1 MMIEKED
8 LGLSL
13 SLSFANTNNG
23 GFAATNRRNHG
34 THLSSLQLN
43 LLPSSPPPF
52 PFVSSSP
59 PPPPAAAAAAVVRQ
73 FTALHKTPWSDS
85 LPPSDRNSGT
95 CRGRETRSYL
105 GGIDVN
111 RPPTIVDEE
120 AGVSSPNSTISS
132 VSGKRSERE
141 VTTNGDDH
149 EMERDS
155 SRGISD
161 EEDGDASRKK
171 LRLSKDQSATL
182 EESFKEHN
190 TLNPKQKL
198 ALAKRLGLRPRQVEV
213 WFQNRRAR
221 TKLKQTEVDC
231 EFLKRCCEQL
241 TEENRRLQKEV
252 QELRA
257 LKLSPQFYMQMTPPT
272 TLTMCPSCERVAV
285 PPSASSSASASA
297 SASAQAQGQPKD
309 SRPSNPVLAPTH
321 RRPMPMNPWVAA
333 PVPIRP
339 FEALRPRS

>member
-1 MMIEKED
+1 MMVEKED

-13 SLSFANTNNG
+13 SLSFPEKRAVSNPSSNVLHLN
-23 GFAATNRRNHG
+23 
-34 THLSSLQLN
+34 LSS
-43 LLPSSPPPF
+43 
-52 PFVSSSP
+52 SSSP
-59 PPPPAAAAAAVVRQ
+59 SPFSIINRSSWTDVFP
-73 FTALHKTPWSDS
+73 S
-85 LPPSDRNSGT
+85 SDRSSET
-95 CRGRETRSYL
+95 CRVETRSFL
-105 GGIDVN
+105 KGIDVN
-111 RPPTIVDEE
+111 CLPTAVDVEEE

-141 VTTNGDDH
+141 ATGGSDDH
-149 EMERDS
+149 DIERAS

-161 EEDGDASRKK
+161 EEDAENSRKK
-171 LRLSKDQSATL
+171 LRLSKDQSAIL

-190 TLNPKQKL
+190 TLNPKQKM

-231 EFLKRCCEQL
+231 EFLKRCCENL

-257 LKLSPQFYMQMTPPT
+257 LKLSPQLYMQMTPPT

-285 PPSASSSASASA
+285 PSAPSSAPQLATA
-297 SASAQAQGQPKD
+297 MDPRPLQMGSAQP
-309 SRPSNPVLAPTH
+309 RPITF
-321 RRPMPMNPWVAA
+321 NPWPAST
-333 PVPIRP
+333 PIPHRL
-339 FEALRPRS
+339 FDALQSRS

>member
-1 MMIEKED
+1 MMVEKED

-13 SLSFANTNNG
+13 SLSFPEKRAVSNP
-23 GFAATNRRNHG
+23 
-34 THLSSLQLN
+34 SSNVLHLN
-43 LLPSSPPPF
+43 L
-52 PFVSSSP
+52 SSSP
-59 PPPPAAAAAAVVRQ
+59 SPSPFSIINRSSWTDAFP
-73 FTALHKTPWSDS
+73 S
-85 LPPSDRNSGT
+85 SDRSSET
-95 CRGRETRSYL
+95 CRVETRSFL
-105 GGIDVN
+105 KGIDVN
-111 RPPTIVDEE
+111 CLPTAGDAEEE

-141 VTTNGDDH
+141 ATGGSDDH
-149 EMERDS
+149 DIERAS

-161 EEDGDASRKK
+161 EEDAENSRKK
-171 LRLSKDQSATL
+171 LRLSKDQSAIL

-190 TLNPKQKL
+190 TLNPKQKM

-231 EFLKRCCEQL
+231 EFLKRCCENL

-257 LKLSPQFYMQMTPPT
+257 LKLSPQLYMQMTPPT

-285 PPSASSSASASA
+285 PSAPSSAPQLSTAVDPRPLQMG
-297 SASAQAQGQPKD
+297 SAQP
-309 SRPSNPVLAPTH
+309 RPITF
-321 RRPMPMNPWVAA
+321 NPWPAST
-333 PVPIRP
+333 PIPHRL
-339 FEALRPRS
+339 FDALQSRS